1 MTEQKLSLQKE
12 IKILYDDSSTTP
24 AGLPNIFDLIKF
36 LLSFRHFSNK
46 MIQNMLRTCTFYIV
60 TFHNIGREYLMPFYL
75 KVSLL
80 VLLSNRM
87 TSGIHAHSILFSDLF
102 YFYFFLIFR
111 LVWLFV
117 PSTHSLTVP
126 HGVYFH
132 LH

>member
-12 IKILYDDSSTTP
+12 IKILYDDRSTTP

-75 KVSLL
+75 KVRLL

-87 TSGIHAHSILFSDLF
+87 TSGIHAHSILFSDLIF
-102 YFYFFLIFR
+102 LFFPYF
-111 LVWLFV
+111 
-117 PSTHSLTVP
+117 
-126 HGVYFH
+126 
-132 LH
+132 

>member
-12 IKILYDDSSTTP
+12 IKILYDRSTTP

-75 KVSLL
+75 KVRLL

-87 TSGIHAHSILFSDLF
+87 TSGFHAHSIL
-102 YFYFFLIFR
+102 FFLIFR

-126 HGVYFH
+126 RGVYFH

>member
-75 KVSLL
+75 KVRLL

-87 TSGIHAHSILFSDLF
+87 TLGIHAHSIL
-102 YFYFFLIFR
+102 FFLIFR

-126 HGVYFH
+126 RGVYFH

>member
-75 KVSLL
+75 KVRLL

-87 TSGIHAHSILFSDLF
+87 TLGIHAHSIL
-102 YFYFFLIFR
+102 FFLIFR

>member
-12 IKILYDDSSTTP
+12 IKILYDDRSTTP

-75 KVSLL
+75 KVRLL

-87 TSGIHAHSILFSDLF
+87 TLGIHAHSIL
-102 YFYFFLIFR
+102 FFLIFR

-126 HGVYFH
+126 RGVYFH

>member
-1 MTEQKLSLQKE
+1 
-12 IKILYDDSSTTP
+12 
-24 AGLPNIFDLIKF
+24 
-36 LLSFRHFSNK
+36 
-46 MIQNMLRTCTFYIV
+46 MLRTCTFYIV

-75 KVSLL
+75 KVRLL

-87 TSGIHAHSILFSDLF
+87 TLGIHAHSIL
-102 YFYFFLIFR
+102 FFLIFR

-126 HGVYFH
+126 RGVYFH